1 MELPDVRNP
10 DSPRDLLK
18 DLGQVYTENVKLG
31 RDVVYGHL
39 LREGVRLYL
48 MVIVQCIGF
57 LGIWINRSG
66 DIVHGDKLDLRYLK

>member
-18 DLGQVYTENVKLG
+18 DLGQVYTEDVKLG

-48 MVIVQCIGF
+48 MVIVECASF
-57 LGIWINRSG
+57 LGFE
-66 DIVHGDKLDLRYLK
+66 